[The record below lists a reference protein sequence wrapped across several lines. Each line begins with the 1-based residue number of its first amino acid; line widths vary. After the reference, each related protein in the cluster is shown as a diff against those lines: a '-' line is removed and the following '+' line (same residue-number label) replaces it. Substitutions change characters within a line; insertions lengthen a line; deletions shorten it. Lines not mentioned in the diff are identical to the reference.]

1 MTMRKRPHVLVVD
14 DVLENVD
21 VLGEALAEIAEIQFA
36 TSGQEGLALA
46 LQGRPDLILL
56 DVMMPDMDGL
66 QVLAALRQDAAMR
79 TVPVLF
85 VTARTDAASESAA
98 LAAGAVDFIH
108 KPIRIDAVLARVR
121 LHLELQRRAR
131 ELVAVNARLEQQVA
145 ERTAAL
151 LDALHRAEGSARS
164 RSDFLARMSHELRT
178 PLHAIIGLAELGTR
192 DAPSQPAAALHE
204 RILAAGRHLLG
215 VVDDVLDFSRIEAG
229 RLSIENLAF
238 DLPGVVGRALQLVEH
253 EAVRKGLRLVA
264 AWPDTGGD
272 RAGFASTVVGDPRRL
287 QQILV
292 NLLGNAVKFTD
303 RGQVTL
309 RVAREGASHLFD
321 VEDTGI
327 GMDQEML
334 GRLFQPFEQADS
346 STTRRFGGTG
356 LGLVISRHLAREMGG
371 DIEASSQPGQGSRF
385 RLRLTLPPGQAAA
398 EGGPAPPQQTRRLRG
413 LRLLVAEDIEV
424 NRFLLERLLTLE
436 GARVAH
442 ASDGLQAVRAVE
454 AGVGAPPE
462 AEAEAG
468 FDAVLMDL
476 QMPVMDGYEAA
487 CRLREIA
494 PGLPVIGLTAHTL
507 AEERARCLTAGMV
520 AHLSKPL
527 DVDLLITTIQQACW
541 SGGLPGPPAPP
552 ISAGAAGAAP
562 ASTAA
567 APGEAPATPAEAPA
581 TTEPAAAPFGEA
593 ADRAADGPEPAVD
606 WDAVARQLAASEDF
620 LRRLARTLVSS
631 LDPRPAALRAAAAA
645 GDLQALAREAHAVKG
660 VAGNVAAGRALAL
673 ARSVEHAARD
683 GQASARAE
691 AQALALEVERMVAA
705 ARQRV

>member
-1 MTMRKRPHVLVVD
+1 MRSKPLVLVID

-66 QVLAALRQDAAMR
+66 QVLACLRQDPGMR

-108 KPIRIDAVLARVR
+108 KPIRIDVVLARVR
-121 LHLELQRRAR
+121 LHLELQRREQ
-131 ELVAVNARLEQQVA
+131 ELGAVNARLERQVA
-145 ERTAAL
+145 ERTTAL
-151 LDALHRAEGSARS
+151 LDALQRAEGSARS

-192 DAPSQPAAALHE
+192 STPAPQVETLYE

-229 RLSIENLAF
+229 RLSIETRAF
-238 DLPGVVGRALQLVEH
+238 DLPSVVGRALQLVEH
-253 EAVRKGLRLVA
+253 EAARKGLRLVA
-264 AWPDTGGD
+264 AGPDLGGGAAA
-272 RAGFASTVVGDPRRL
+272 AGSTVVGDPQRL

-309 RVAREGASHLFD
+309 RIARDGARHVFD

-327 GMDQEML
+327 GMEHEML
-334 GRLFQPFEQADS
+334 DRLFQPFEQADS

-385 RLRLTLPPGQAAA
+385 RLRLTLPPGEVVAESRPVAA
-398 EGGPAPPQQTRRLRG
+398 QQTQRLRG
-413 LRLLVAEDIEV
+413 LHLLVAEDVEV
-424 NRFLLERLLTLE
+424 NRFLLERVLALE
-436 GARVAH
+436 GARVAL
-442 ASDGLQAVRAVE
+442 ATDGLQAVQAVE
-454 AGVGAPPE
+454 ANSSARPQDATE
-462 AEAEAG
+462 QG

-476 QMPVMDGYEAA
+476 QMPVMDGYETAA
-487 CRLREIA
+487 RLRAIA
-494 PGLPVIGLTAHTL
+494 PALPVIGLTAHTL
-507 AEERARCLTAGMV
+507 AEERARCLEVGMV
-520 AHLSKPL
+520 AHLSKPV
-527 DVDLLITTIQQACW
+527 DVELLVSTLRQAC
-541 SGGLPGPPAPP
+541 GRLGLPALQ
-552 ISAGAAGAAP
+552 AAAAAAP
-562 ASTAA
+562 AGT
-567 APGEAPATPAEAPA
+567 
-581 TTEPAAAPFGEA
+581 PAAASGGVPATSSPLATSDPTPTQAGEA
-593 ADRAADGPEPAVD
+593 AGQATGNSAPAVD
-606 WDAVARQLAASEDF
+606 WDAVARQLGASEDF
-620 LRRLARTLVSS
+620 LRRLARTLATS
-631 LDPRPAALRAAAAA
+631 LGPRATALRAAAAA
-645 GDLQALAREAHAVKG
+645 GDLQALEREAHTVKG
-660 VAGNVAAGRALAL
+660 VAANVAAARAQAL
-673 ARSVEHAARD
+673 ARAVEQSARD
-683 GQASARAE
+683 GQVSALTDAH
-691 AQALALEVERMVAA
+691 ALALEVERMLEA

>member
-1 MTMRKRPHVLVVD
+1 MRSKPLVLVVD

-36 TSGQEGLALA
+36 TSGREGLALA

-66 QVLAALRQDAAMR
+66 QVLACLRQDPGMS

-108 KPIRIDAVLARVR
+108 KPIRIDVVLARVR
-121 LHLELQRRAR
+121 LHLELQRRAQ
-131 ELVAVNARLEQQVA
+131 ELGAVNARLERQVA

-151 LDALHRAEGSARS
+151 LDALQRAEGSARS

-192 DAPSQPAAALHE
+192 STPAPPAGALYE

-229 RLSIENLAF
+229 RLSIETLAF

-253 EAVRKGLRLVA
+253 EAARKGLRLVA
-264 AWPDTGGD
+264 AWPDLGGG
-272 RAGFASTVVGDPRRL
+272 AAAAVSTVVGDPQRL

-309 RVAREGASHLFD
+309 RIARDGARHVFD

-327 GMDQEML
+327 GMEHEML

-356 LGLVISRHLAREMGG
+356 LGLAISRHLAREMGG

-385 RLRLTLPPGQAAA
+385 RLRLTLPPGEAVA
-398 EGGPAPPQQTRRLRG
+398 EGGPAAAQQSQRLRG
-413 LRLLVAEDIEV
+413 LHLLVAEDIEV
-424 NRFLLERLLTLE
+424 NRFLLERVLALE

-442 ASDGLQAVRAVE
+442 ATDGLQAVQAIE
-454 AGVGAPPE
+454 ATLSARSQDATEP
-462 AEAEAG
+462 G

-476 QMPVMDGYEAA
+476 QMPVMDGYAA
-487 CRLREIA
+487 ATRLRAIA
-494 PGLPVIGLTAHTL
+494 PALPVIGLTAHTL
-507 AEERARCLTAGMV
+507 AEDRARCLAVGMV
-520 AHLSKPL
+520 AHLSKPV
-527 DVDLLITTIQQACW
+527 DVELLVSTLQQAC
-541 SGGLPGPPAPP
+541 GRLGLPALPAATGGEGAAAAA
-552 ISAGAAGAAP
+552 SAGTP
-562 ASTAA
+562 AA
-567 APGEAPATPAEAPA
+567 ASGDAPATSSPQATSGSAPIQ
-581 TTEPAAAPFGEA
+581 TGEA
-593 ADRAADGPEPAVD
+593 TGQAAGNSAPAVD
-606 WDAVARQLAASEDF
+606 WDAVARQLGASDDF
-620 LRRLARTLVSS
+620 LRRLARTLATS
-631 LDPRPAALRAAAAA
+631 LGPRATALRAAASA
-645 GDLQALAREAHAVKG
+645 GDLLALAREAHTVKG
-660 VAGNVAAGRALAL
+660 VAANVAAARAQAL
-673 ARSVEHAARD
+673 ARAVEQSARD
-683 GQASARAE
+683 GQVSALTDAHI
-691 AQALALEVERMVAA
+691 LALEVERMLEA